1 MKPTPVVRQ
10 VHHDINAKPFIAI
23 WEVTRACQLVC
34 QHCRADAQH
43 EPAPGQLTTEQG
55 KALLDSIA
63 SYDKPRPIVVLTG
76 GDPCERGDLG
86 AFECRQCVAVGGR
99 DIGPVAKD
107 VRVGVNREKSQQLG
121 IVHAGGEGRPFDIA
135 TCSSLSDAQRRRA
148 LHNLEHRLDGTVL
161 TVSASTQRSQARN
174 RAEARERMA
183 ALLREA
189 LAPPPPP
196 RRRTK
201 PTQSSVR
208 RRLEAKKRRSELK
221 STRRRPQSP

>member
-1 MKPTPVVRQ
+1 MNDLT
-10 VHHDINAKPFIAI
+10 I
-23 WEVTRACQLVC
+23 
-34 QHCRADAQH
+34 
-43 EPAPGQLTTEQG
+43 APGPGIPGGLVIVAADLTERFAKSSG
-55 KALLDSIA
+55 
-63 SYDKPRPIVVLTG
+63 PG
-76 GDPCERGDLG
+76 G
-86 AFECRQCVAVGGR
+86 Q
-99 DIGPVAKD
+99 
-107 VRVGVNREKSQQLG
+107 GVNTTDSKVQLS
-121 IVHAGGEGRPFDIA
+121 VDIA
-135 TCSSLSDAQRRRA
+135 TCSSLSDALRRRA

-161 TVSASTQRSQARN
+161 TVTASTQRLQVRN

-221 STRRRPQSP
+221 STRRRPQIP